1 MGKRRK
7 AREVALQFLYQ
18 LDQTGAGDPTPFE
31 HDFWK
36 RHPVDDDTRAFAASL
51 VRGSK
56 AQQAKIDVIIAEST
70 EHWDLDRLA
79 GGDRNLWRMAAYG
92 LLYGPAVP
100 GRVAINKAFEI
111 ARNFGTADPARF
123 FNAVPDVIPRA

>member
-70 EHWDLDRLA
+70 EHWDLERMA
-79 GGDRNLWRMAAYG
+79 VVDRNILRMAVYE
-92 LLYGPAVP
+92 LLYEPDVP
-100 GRVAINKAFEI
+100 GTVAINEALAI
-111 ARNFGTADPARF
+111 AQKFCTGDADACC
-123 FNAVPDVIPRA
+123 NSV

>member
-18 LDQTGAGDPTPFE
+18 LDQTGADDPTPFE

-36 RHPVDDDTRAFAASL
+36 RHPVDDDTRAFAGSL

-70 EHWDLDRLA
+70 EHWDLA
-79 GGDRNLWRMAAYG
+79 RMAVVDRHRDRQEVRHRRVEPLHQRRAR
-92 LLYGPAVP
+92 PHPP
-100 GRVAINKAFEI
+100 GAA
-111 ARNFGTADPARF
+111 
-123 FNAVPDVIPRA
+123 PRLSTRRP